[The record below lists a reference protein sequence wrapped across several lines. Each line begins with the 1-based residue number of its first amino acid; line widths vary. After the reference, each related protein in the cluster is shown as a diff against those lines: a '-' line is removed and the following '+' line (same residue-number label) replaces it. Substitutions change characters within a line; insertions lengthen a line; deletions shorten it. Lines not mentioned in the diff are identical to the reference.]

1 MTKSLDRLVKLLEKP
16 LQFDEFVLSLQTEQW
31 REGFMAGVSS
41 YQSLMQRFLENIDD
55 EEFNRSAR

>member
-31 REGFMAGVSS
+31 REGFMVGVNS
-41 YQSLMQRFLENIDD
+41 YQSLMQRFLETIDD